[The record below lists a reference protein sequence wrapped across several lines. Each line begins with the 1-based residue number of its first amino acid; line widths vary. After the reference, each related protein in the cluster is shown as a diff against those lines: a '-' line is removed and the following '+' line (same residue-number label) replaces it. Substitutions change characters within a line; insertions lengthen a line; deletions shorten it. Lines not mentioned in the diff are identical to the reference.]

1 MAKIEEEIATGAAK
15 SAVQL
20 KGIHHVEMYVGNAF
34 QAAHF
39 YRTVFGFRPI
49 ARAGLATGV
58 RDRTSFALEQDR
70 IRLVVSSGLTPE
82 SPIARHV
89 HKHGDGVRD
98 VAFIVD
104 DVEQAFKAAVARGA
118 TPIMEPTVTSDEN
131 GRVVRATIGAFGDTV
146 HSFIQASDYAGSF
159 LPNYKPVENM
169 GPTAKVGL
177 VAVDHVAVSLE
188 EGNLDTMVDFYT
200 NVLGFHQSKHEMVW
214 TERSAMNSKV
224 VEDPTGNI
232 KFPMQ
237 EPARGKGKSQIE
249 EYLDFNGGAGSQ
261 HVAYLTEDIFTA
273 VRSLQDNGIKFL
285 RVPQTYYQMLEDR
298 IGPVDPD
305 EMRKASE
312 LGVQIDREED
322 GTLLQTFTEPLE
334 GRPTFF
340 IEVIQRRGA
349 KGFGAGN
356 IKALFESL
364 EAEQALRGNI

>member
-1 MAKIEEEIATGAAK
+1 MAKIEEAVAPAA

-20 KGIHHVEMYVGNAF
+20 KGIDHVEMYVGNAY

-39 YRTVFGFRPI
+39 YRTIFGFRPI
-49 ARAGLATGV
+49 ARAGLSTGM
-58 RDRTSFALEQDR
+58 RDRASFALEQGR
-70 IRLVVSSGLTPE
+70 IRLVVTSGLTPD
-82 SPIARHV
+82 SPIAQHV

-98 VAFIVD
+98 VAFTVD
-104 DVEQAFKAAVARGA
+104 SVEEAFEAAVSRGA
-118 TPIMEPTVTSDEN
+118 TPVMEPTAFSDES
-131 GRVVRATIGAFGDTV
+131 GRVVKATIGAFGDTV
-146 HSFIQASDYAGSF
+146 HSFVQRGDYAGRF
-159 LPNYKPVENM
+159 LPHYQPVDNM
-169 GPTAKVGL
+169 GPTTPLGL

-188 EGNLDTMVDFYT
+188 QGNLDAMVDFYT
-200 NVLGFHQSKHEMVW
+200 KVLGFHQSKHEMVW

-224 VEDPTGNI
+224 VEDPSGSI

-237 EPARGKGKSQIE
+237 EPAPSKGKSQIE
-249 EYLDFNGGAGSQ
+249 EYLDFHKGAGSQ

-273 VRSLQDNGIKFL
+273 VRSLQGSGIKFL
-285 RVPQTYYQMLEDR
+285 RVPQTYYTALQDR

-305 EMRKASE
+305 ELREASE

-340 IEVIQRRGA
+340 VEVIQRRGA

>member
-1 MAKIEEEIATGAAK
+1 MAKIEEEVRTG

-20 KGIHHVEMYVGNAF
+20 RGIDHVEMWVGNAY

-58 RDRTSFALEQDR
+58 RDRASFALEQGR
-70 IRLVVSSGLTPE
+70 IRLVVSSGLTPD
-82 SPIARHV
+82 SAIARHV
-89 HKHGDGVRD
+89 HQHGDGVRD
-98 VAFIVD
+98 VAFTVD
-104 DVEQAFKAAVARGA
+104 SVEEAFEAAVARGA
-118 TPIMEPTVTSDEN
+118 TPVMEPTAFSDEH
-131 GRVVRATIGAFGDTV
+131 GRVVKATIGAFGDTV
-146 HSFIQASDYAGSF
+146 HSFVQRGDYAGRF
-159 LPNYKPVENM
+159 LPHYQPIENM
-169 GPTAKVGL
+169 GPAARVGL
-177 VAVDHVAVSLE
+177 QAVDHVAVSLE
-188 EGNLDTMVDFYT
+188 EGNLDAMVDFYT
-200 NVLGFHQSKHEMVW
+200 NVLGFHQSKHEMIW

-224 VEDPTGNI
+224 VEDPTGSI

-249 EYLDFNGGAGSQ
+249 EYLDFHKGAGSQ

-273 VRSLQDNGIKFL
+273 VRSLQENGIKFL
-285 RVPQTYYQMLEDR
+285 RVPHTYYTMLEDR
-298 IGPVDPD
+298 IGPVDPT
-305 EMRKASE
+305 ELKLAAE

-340 IEVIQRRGA
+340 VEVIQRRGA

>member
-1 MAKIEEEIATGAAK
+1 MARIEEEIVSAAP

-20 KGIHHVEMYVGNAF
+20 RGIHHVEMYVGNAF

-39 YRTVFGFRPI
+39 YRTIFGFRPI

-58 RDRTSFALEQDR
+58 RDRTSFALEQGR
-70 IRLVVSSGLTPE
+70 IRLVVSSGLSPE

-89 HKHGDGVRD
+89 YKHGDGVRD
-98 VAFIVD
+98 VAFVVD
-104 DVEQAFKAAVARGA
+104 DVAQAFEAAVARGA
-118 TPIMEPTVTSDEN
+118 TPVMEPTVFSDAS
-131 GRVVRATIGAFGDTV
+131 GRIVKATIGAFGDTV
-146 HSFIQASDYAGSF
+146 HSFIQASDYAGRF
-159 LPNYKPVENM
+159 LPHYQPVDHM
-169 GPTAKVGL
+169 GPAPEIGL

-188 EGNLDTMVDFYT
+188 EGNLDAMVEFYT
-200 NVLGFHQSKHEMVW
+200 KVLGFHQSKHEMVW
-214 TERSAMNSKV
+214 TARSAMNSKV

-249 EYLDFNGGAGSQ
+249 EYLDFNQGAGSQ
-261 HVAYLTEDIFTA
+261 HVAYLTEDIFGA
-273 VRSLQDNGIKFL
+273 VRSLQENGIKFL

-298 IGPVDPD
+298 IGPVDP
-305 EMRKASE
+305 EELRVASE

>member
-1 MAKIEEEIATGAAK
+1 MAKTEAETATAPAR

-20 KGIHHVEMYVGNAF
+20 RGIHHVEMYVGNAF

-58 RDRTSFALEQDR
+58 RDRTSFALAQGR
-70 IRLVVSSGLTPE
+70 IRLVVSSGLSPE
-82 SPIARHV
+82 SPIAQHV
-89 HKHGDGVRD
+89 FQHGDGVRD
-98 VAFIVD
+98 VAFLVD
-104 DVEQAFKAAVARGA
+104 DVQQAFEAAVSRGA
-118 TPIMEPTVTSDEN
+118 TPVMEPTVVSDEH
-131 GRVVRATIGAFGDTV
+131 GRIVRATIGAFGDTV
-146 HSFIQASDYAGSF
+146 HSFVQASDYAGTF
-159 LPNYKPVENM
+159 LPHYRAIENM
-169 GPTAKVGL
+169 GPAPEIGL
-177 VAVDHVAVSLE
+177 EAVDHVAVSLE
-188 EGNLDTMVDFYT
+188 EGNLDAMVDFYT
-200 NVLGFHQSKHEMVW
+200 SVLGFHQSKHEMVW

-224 VEDPTGNI
+224 VEDPTGSI

-249 EYLDFNGGAGSQ
+249 EYLDFNKGAGSQ

-273 VRSLQDNGIKFL
+273 VRALQENGIKFL

-298 IGPVDPD
+298 IGPVDP
-305 EMRKASE
+305 EELRTSAE
-312 LGVQIDREED
+312 LGIQIDREED

>member
-1 MAKIEEEIATGAAK
+1 MAKIEEEVATG

-20 KGIHHVEMYVGNAF
+20 RGIDHVEMWVGNAF

-39 YRTVFGFRPI
+39 YRTIFGFRPI

-58 RDRTSFALEQDR
+58 RDRASFALEQGR
-70 IRLVVSSGLTPE
+70 IRLVVSSGLYPD
-82 SPIARHV
+82 SPIAQHV
-89 HKHGDGVRD
+89 HRHGDGVRD
-98 VAFIVD
+98 VAFTVD
-104 DVEQAFKAAVARGA
+104 DVEQAFEAAVSRGA
-118 TPIMEPTVTSDEN
+118 TPIMEPTAFADDS
-131 GRVVRATIGAFGDTV
+131 GRVVKATIGAFGDTV
-146 HSFIQASDYAGSF
+146 HSFIQRGDYAGRF
-159 LPNYKPVENM
+159 LPHYQPVDHM
-169 GPTAKVGL
+169 GPAAQLGRGL

-188 EGNLDTMVDFYT
+188 EGFLDAQVEFYT

-224 VEDPTGNI
+224 VEDPTGSI

-237 EPARGKGKSQIE
+237 EPAPSKGKSQIE
-249 EYLDFNGGAGSQ
+249 EYLDFHKGAGSQ
-261 HVAYLTEDIFTA
+261 HVAYLTEDIFTV
-273 VRSLQDNGIKFL
+273 VRALQGNGIKFL

-298 IGPVDPD
+298 IGAVDPAD
-305 EMRKASE
+305 MIPAAE

-322 GTLLQTFTEPLE
+322 GILLQTFTEPLE

-340 IEVIQRRGA
+340 VEVIERRGA